1 MILNSTTTM
10 KTTTR
15 GESPL
20 SATPCSLFLI
30 RGIINGAM
38 CYVSK
43 DADKYVAKPS
53 TVGVHAA
60 TLFEHRQDA
69 KNALDEMRH
78 GTAVLMEIVELSPAN
93 AQALP

>member
-1 MILNSTTTM
+1 
-10 KTTTR
+10 
-15 GESPL
+15 
-20 SATPCSLFLI
+20 
-30 RGIINGAM
+30 M

-43 DADKYVAKPS
+43 DADKYVAKPC

-93 AQALP
+93 ASDQATEGAARRSDEAEKPSNSK